1 MSRPALSHHPPES
14 TTGRKLPKRLDSLT
28 SLRFFAAFAVFA
40 HHFTGFG
47 GQTGMGR
54 APLIYPY
61 SQIGAYGV
69 DFFFVLSGF
78 LLTWIY
84 KPGEHLGSYYW
95 RRFGRIFPAAL
106 AALPLAMFADYYLSG
121 VQINW
126 FGLISSVFLLQ
137 TWFPH
142 IQPEL
147 PGNGVTWTL
156 SVELLFYALF
166 PLVVG
171 WILRMRSRYLVP
183 FTAAA
188 LAAMYAVC
196 WWSAANFSQP
206 IAGWVMRTPIVY
218 LPVFLIGMTTAVLL
232 RRGWRLRM
240 HPVVPLILLFC
251 YVVAYYQG
259 RAHLPDVWVGQLDYS
274 VRPIISVLSALIVT
288 TFVERELLGR
298 KGLLNRRLLVL
309 LGVWSYSFY
318 LVHQSVTRI
327 LEWLV
332 GRLPD
337 ANVTLIA
344 LVAVG
349 AVANV
354 LSWAMFKWV
363 EEPAE
368 RWWRSR
374 IPARWRRKPELS
386 AKPEPVRAPIG

>member
-1 MSRPALSHHPPES
+1 MSRPALSHHPPENI
-14 TTGRKLPKRLDSLT
+14 RRPLPKRLDSLT

-47 GQTGMGR
+47 GLTGMGR

-95 RRFGRIFPAAL
+95 RRFGRIFPATL
-106 AALPLAMFADYYLSG
+106 AALPLAIFADYYLSG
-121 VQINW
+121 VRINW
-126 FGLISSVFLLQ
+126 FGLISSVLLIQ

-166 PLVVG
+166 PLAVG
-171 WILRMRSRYLVP
+171 WILRMRSRWLVP
-183 FTAAA
+183 LTAAS
-188 LAAMYAVC
+188 LLAMYAVC
-196 WWSAANFSQP
+196 WWSAANFSQS
-206 IAGWVMRTPIVY
+206 IAGWVMRTPLVY
-218 LPVFLIGMTTAVLL
+218 LPVFLTGMTTAVLL
-232 RRGWRLRM
+232 KRGWRLRM
-240 HPVVPLILLFC
+240 HPALPVLLVLG
-251 YVVAYYQG
+251 YTVAYYQG
-259 RAHLPDVWVGQLDYS
+259 RAHLSASLVAQLDYL
-274 VRPIISVLSALIVT
+274 VRPVVTVLSALVVT
-288 TFVERELLGR
+288 AFVERELLGR
-298 KGLLNRRLLVL
+298 KGLLNRRLLVN

-318 LVHQSVTRI
+318 LLHQSVTRI
-327 LEWLV
+327 LEWLI

-344 LVAVG
+344 LLLVG
-349 AVANV
+349 VLANL
-354 LSWAMFKWV
+354 LSWAMFRWV

-368 RWWRSR
+368 RWWRAR
-374 IPARWRRKPELS
+374 VPERWRRQPEFV
-386 AKPEPVRAPIG
+386 AQPAPVQAPIG